1 MRLIEA
7 DKLNNTIMEQ
17 ELWNV
22 PEFVYDSIRK
32 APTVKAIL
40 IGWIE
45 NKLKCC
51 DNINAEIFVKS
62 LIRDWEKENGR
73 S

>member
-1 MRLIEA
+1 MTEI
-7 DKLNNTIMEQ
+7 KLEKRFPHIPDEDVTRIFQDGYMKGWENA
-17 ELWNV
+17 
-22 PEFVYDSIRK
+22 RK
-32 APTVKAIL
+32 KAIPVE
-40 IGWIE
+40 WIE

-62 LIRDWEKENGR
+62 LIRDWRKENGR